1 MHMLALTVVF
11 ALGAGPSAPWTYG
24 GVDAALRDAGGAGKV
39 VVVLCKPWSHPCHEL
54 HAVAISAGLPVALRS
69 AARVWVA
76 EESEEGRALRRRFGV
91 FTIPTTL
98 VLSTGGDEVGRV
110 EGFWDAEPWRAAM
123 EEAASG
129 GLGLAA
135 AEKALAASPDD
146 RLARVRVV
154 SLRLAR
160 GQSKA
165 VAELAELA
173 ELAGGDDL
181 AGTVATRNIAAWF
194 LEIHPDFDTAETHLR
209 RSLAAVRGRPAEV
222 TRALWLG
229 KALVRLGRAR
239 EAIEAVDAALA
250 GRESP
255 GDGLLTRADF
265 MVSHG
270 YAAAEVDKAAR
281 AVLGATPDS
290 ADGHF
295 IRAQSLQA
303 LGDVDG
309 ASRAIAEAI
318 RLDPRR
324 SVFTDYSAW
333 LRRDAPRAP
342 PAFPF
347 R

>member
-24 GVDAALRDAGGAGKV
+24 GVDAALRDAGAAEKV

-54 HAVAISAGLPVALRS
+54 HAVATSGGLPVALRS

-76 EESEEGRALRRRFGV
+76 EESEEGRALRRRSGV

-98 VLSTGGDEVGRV
+98 VLSTRGDEVGRV
-110 EGFWDAEPWRAAM
+110 EGFAGAEPWRVAM
-123 EEAASG
+123 DEAASG

-146 RLARVRVV
+146 RVARVRVV

-160 GQSKA
+160 GDSKA
-165 VAELAELA
+165 AAELTELA
-173 ELAGGDDL
+173 ARDDHS
-181 AGTVATRNIAAWF
+181 GTVAARDIAAWY
-194 LEIHPDFDTAETHLR
+194 LEIHPDFDAAEAHLR
-209 RSLAAVRGRPAEV
+209 RSLAAVRGKPAEV

-229 KALVRLGRAR
+229 KVLVRLGRPR
-239 EAIEAVDAALA
+239 EALEAVDAALA
-250 GRESP
+250 GRDSP
-255 GDGLLTRADF
+255 GEALLTRADF

-270 YAAAEVDKAAR
+270 YDAAEVGKAAR
-281 AVLGATPDS
+281 AVLGATPD
-290 ADGHF
+290 AGDAHF
-295 IRAQSLQA
+295 ILAQSLQA

-309 ASRAIAEAI
+309 AARAIAEAL
-318 RLDPRR
+318 RVDPRR
-324 SVFTDYSAW
+324 AVFADYSAW
-333 LRRDAPRAP
+333 LRRDAPRPP